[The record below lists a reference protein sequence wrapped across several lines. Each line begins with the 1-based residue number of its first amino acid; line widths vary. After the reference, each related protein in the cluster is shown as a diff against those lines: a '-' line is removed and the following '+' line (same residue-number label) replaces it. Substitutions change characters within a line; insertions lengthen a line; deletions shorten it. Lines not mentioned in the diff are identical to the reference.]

1 MLKIVESEW
10 ESSFILSKSPAVNRP
25 ETNGW
30 RRRSWAANGITFMAG
45 VVSKDKLKE
54 CRPTLLGQLHK
65 SPTVNFQAFQNTMRK
80 GWGIEN
86 VAFTQMETRCVC
98 FYLRFWGCQKKKGCW
113 SFGLGP
119 LLIICYSWSHE
130 NQTPFLMAM
139 SLTPALFGFKSM
151 GSLLE
156 WISEEAVRRA
166 AYNIG
171 FVSEVKVEAKGFASI
186 KIGEGESY
194 SRSIIPIKMRN
205 HN

>member
-1 MLKIVESEW
+1 
-10 ESSFILSKSPAVNRP
+10 
-25 ETNGW
+25 
-30 RRRSWAANGITFMAG
+30 
-45 VVSKDKLKE
+45 
-54 CRPTLLGQLHK
+54 
-65 SPTVNFQAFQNTMRK
+65 
-80 GWGIEN
+80 
-86 VAFTQMETRCVC
+86 
-98 FYLRFWGCQKKKGCW
+98 
-113 SFGLGP
+113 
-119 LLIICYSWSHE
+119 
-130 NQTPFLMAM
+130 MAM